1 MEKEIIKIEKLNY
14 KVGNRYLLKD
24 INWSVKEGEHWL
36 IFGLN
41 GSGKTT
47 LLSNIAGFGSHTDG
61 EMEVFGEKYS
71 EETTMKIRQR
81 IGFVSSSFFSK
92 YYKHET
98 VLEIVLSG
106 INGTLGLNFAI
117 SNQDVIKARKI
128 LDKLG
133 MLDKMNQSFIEL
145 SKGEQQKVLIARA
158 LVVDPSILILDEPN
172 TGLDIY
178 AREQMMDFIKQMLL
192 DKNIAIIYVTHYME
206 EVLEGFD
213 KCMILKNGRI
223 SAIGETENILTN
235 YFA

>member
-1 MEKEIIKIEKLNY
+1 
-14 KVGNRYLLKD
+14 
-24 INWSVKEGEHWL
+24 
-36 IFGLN
+36 
-41 GSGKTT
+41 
-47 LLSNIAGFGSHTDG
+47 
-61 EMEVFGEKYS
+61 
-71 EETTMKIRQR
+71 
-81 IGFVSSSFFSK
+81 
-92 YYKHET
+92 
-98 VLEIVLSG
+98 
-106 INGTLGLNFAI
+106 
-117 SNQDVIKARKI
+117 
-128 LDKLG
+128 
-133 MLDKMNQSFIEL
+133 MNQSFIEL